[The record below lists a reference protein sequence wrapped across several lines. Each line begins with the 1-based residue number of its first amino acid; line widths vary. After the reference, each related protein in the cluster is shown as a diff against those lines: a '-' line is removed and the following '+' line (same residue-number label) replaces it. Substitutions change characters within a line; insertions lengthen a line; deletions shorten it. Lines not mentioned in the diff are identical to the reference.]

1 MPRYAYTAYAAD
13 GSTRSGEL
21 TAPDTDAANNTLV
34 RRGLTVIEL
43 RPKRFSIHMTVRLR
57 RTLRVRD
64 LAQLARQLANTQT
77 AGVPTYRAVGA
88 LAVQFGAGPVGDLL
102 AGAEAD
108 MANGTSLSGAFRARE
123 RELGHLSCAMVEAG
137 EATGQLGESLN
148 RLADILENQARLR
161 RKVLTAMTYPIFALV
176 LSVVVFL
183 GMVFFVVPIFA
194 GIYDDLDADL
204 PLLTTTLV
212 AITKLMVGYT
222 YVAAVLVAAA
232 IFGYWRMMKI
242 RWVRRERDRL
252 LLRIP
257 MFGKLIRSSI
267 MSRVMSIV
275 SSTMGAGVP
284 LLEGIAVSAEA
295 AGNIVFED
303 ALVRVRESV
312 RDGRS
317 LHYALGEE
325 SVFPPLLSRVVE
337 TGEEAGTLT
346 AMLDSYTSVVSEETE
361 TAAENFTTLIEPL
374 MLLFVG
380 AVVSVLLLA
389 LYLPL
394 FNLATSI

>member
-21 TAPDTDAANNTLV
+21 TAANAAAANNTLV
-34 RRGLTVIEL
+34 RRGLTVMQL
-43 RPKRFSIHMTVRLR
+43 RPKRFSMNMTLRLR
-57 RTLRVRD
+57 RTLRTRD

-88 LAVQFGAGPVGDLL
+88 LAVQFDNSPVGEIL
-102 AGAEAD
+102 ASTEAD
-108 MANGTSLSGAFRARE
+108 MADGASLGGAFRARE
-123 RELGHLSCAMVEAG
+123 RELGHLTCAMVEAG
-137 EATGQLGESLN
+137 EATGQLGESLD
-148 RLADILENQARLR
+148 RLADILENQTRLR
-161 RKVLTAMTYPIFALV
+161 RKVLSAMTYPIFALV
-176 LSVVVFL
+176 LSVGVFL
-183 GMVFFVVPIFA
+183 GMVFFVVPIFD
-194 GIYDDLDADL
+194 GIYADLDADL

-212 AITKLMVGYT
+212 AVARFLVD
-222 YVAAVLVAAA
+222 YVYLVAATVALA
-232 IFGYWRMMKI
+232 IFGYWRAMKI
-242 RWVRRERDRL
+242 RWIRRERDRL
-252 LLRIP
+252 LLRVP
-257 MFGKLIRSSI
+257 MFGKLIRASI

-295 AGNIVFED
+295 AGNVMFED

-325 SVFPPLLSRVVE
+325 PVFPPLLSRVVE
-337 TGEEAGTLT
+337 TGEEAGTLI
-346 AMLDSYTSVVSEETE
+346 AMLDSYTSVVAEETE
-361 TAAENFTTLIEPL
+361 TAADNFTTLIEPL
-374 MLLFVG
+374 LLLFVG
-380 AVVSVLLLA
+380 AVVSVLLVA